1 MVEKIWRAGLWI
13 RLEQRI
19 IRAQHEL
26 DEDGRVNGGH
36 IYRRER
42 FKQIE
47 RVTTNFCPK
56 IRTHGVVYSRRDGVL
71 QMGRECRSGRQRTAW
86 RNSDRRAEQVLVL
99 HVLLVLGLMPCLI
112 RRQRMLL
119 RIEVTKIRD

>member
-1 MVEKIWRAGLWI
+1 MRTFEIVCNCDLARKQRHGLQSTEMVEKIWRAGLWI

-56 IRTHGVVYSRRDGVL
+56 I
-71 QMGRECRSGRQRTAW
+71 
-86 RNSDRRAEQVLVL
+86 
-99 HVLLVLGLMPCLI
+99 
-112 RRQRMLL
+112 
-119 RIEVTKIRD
+119 